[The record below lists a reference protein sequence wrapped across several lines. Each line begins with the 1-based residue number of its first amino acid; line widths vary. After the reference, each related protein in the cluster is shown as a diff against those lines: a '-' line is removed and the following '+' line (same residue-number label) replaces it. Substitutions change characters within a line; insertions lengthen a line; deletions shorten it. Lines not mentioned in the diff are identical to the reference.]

1 MITEAL
7 LSKRKGNKSKVCSD
21 NLSHHFF
28 PDATW
33 FKCPNTLM
41 HQYIFCLYVC
51 RFSTDE
57 GQCWNIFNFTDHPI
71 FLAGLAS
78 EPGTK
83 TMNISI
89 FGYRPDDD
97 DQPMWVAV
105 TVDFDHLLTRECKL
119 VYNNYSI
126 FHLLWVVATASK
138 LRCFDVLN
146 SCLAIAT
153 VDCGLILWVIS
164 VYILYLLSF
173 GACIINLVLSIM

>member
-1 MITEAL
+1 M
-7 LSKRKGNKSKVCSD
+7 SRDSCSIY
-21 NLSHHFF
+21 F
-28 PDATW
+28 PD
-33 FKCPNTLM
+33 
-41 HQYIFCLYVC
+41 IFECLIIHTCALVRLYVF

-105 TVDFDHLLTRECKL
+105 TVDFEHLLTRECKL
-119 VYNNYSI
+119 VYNNHSI
-126 FHLLWVVATASK
+126 ILPLEDGCHNVEIWLLT
-138 LRCFDVLN
+138 CFK
-146 SCLAIAT
+146 
-153 VDCGLILWVIS
+153 
-164 VYILYLLSF
+164 
-173 GACIINLVLSIM
+173 